1 VRSRRKA
8 RNFREPPG
16 AAAARSAAF
25 DDARALAVEISR
37 GVPSHH
43 FDAMSAGLVLGSE
56 ETAYRWT
63 GAWLLVQEFGSWA
76 RPSWTQV
83 AITDQRLLCCCNGG
97 QLLSMYWMDVAGVQI
112 VLDRQSLLISCC
124 NQPPVT
130 FAGAGTAVIG
140 VAAVS
145 MLYGPGA
152 LLTHPALSPL
162 RCQSPPMG

>member
-8 RNFREPPG
+8 RDTWEPAVASAEQE
-16 AAAARSAAF
+16 AAL
-25 DDARALAVEISR
+25 DDARELALEISR

-43 FDAMSAGLVLGSE
+43 FDAMSAGLVLGPE
-56 ETAYRWT
+56 ETAYRRT

-76 RPSWTQV
+76 LPSWTQV
-83 AITDQRLLCCCNGG
+83 AITDQRLLCCCNDGR
-97 QLLSMYWMDVAGVQI
+97 LLSLCWTEVAGVQ
-112 VLDRQSLLISCC
+112 VALDQQSLLISCC
-124 NQPPVT
+124 NQPPIT
-130 FAGAGTAVIG
+130 FTGAGTAVLG

-162 RCQSPPMG
+162 RCESPPMR